1 MSISNPEEYKKL
13 IPEIY
18 QFLLNHDMLR
28 KTSDKNKYKSII
40 TANKAIANSKGKNLK
55 LEYQTVN
62 SNAKIIKDF
71 VKDGFNA
78 YNNSGKF
85 DNKDEILN
93 NLRLFDDAYKSIT
106 GESKVDILY
115 AEEKAKEDAKQEKIR
130 LQKLE
135 EDNKVKDDTIK
146 KQEQDIKSKDNE
158 VRKHKKASAKLSN
171 KIKQIGAIALSP
183 DVDYKVI
190 GTDNVSIKDY
200 IKNKVINSSYSLS
213 RDELKKI
220 VEDDINNNKLPP
232 DANPDNIING
242 IYSGATRYIVDNM
255 DKIKTLSRITGYNHE
270 LYNKLPPEISELVQ
284 REINDKINEDIRKKN
299 LKYLL
304 PKEFTKIKN
313 IRDYKLNPMLKRS
326 AWSVK

>member
-13 IPEIY
+13 IPEVR
-18 QFLLNHDMLR
+18 FWLLNN
-28 KTSDKNKYKSII
+28 NKLNTKHQKDHYKSII
-40 TANKAIANSKGKNLK
+40 TANNKISSKDKVNKA
-55 LEYQTVN
+55 TFN
-62 SNAKIIKDF
+62 SNVNILDELINDTF
-71 VKDGFNA
+71 TI
-78 YNNSGKF
+78 YNNPKTLS
-85 DNKDEILN
+85 DKDKILSD
-93 NLRLFDDAYKSIT
+93 LRLFDDAYKSIT
-106 GESKVDILY
+106 GKSKVDILY

-146 KQEQDIKSKDNE
+146 KQEETIKSKDNDITK
-158 VRKHKKASAKLSN
+158 RDYANSKLSN
-171 KIKQIGAIALSP
+171 KLKKIGKIASSP
-183 DVDYKVI
+183 VIDSGVI

-220 VEDDINNNKLPP
+220 VEDDIKKNILPP

-304 PKEFTKIKN
+304 PKEFTKIKTS
-313 IRDYKLNPMLKRS
+313 RDYKLNPMLKRS